1 VHPEK
6 FLRIGPGKPAP
17 RRCSYRSTGQTDR
30 RTDVVPLHRRSPLE
44 AAASIVRDNFSQLCP
59 HYSRFWRI
67 VTQKTQKL
75 FSQIV
80 NKPQHCPHCLL
91 PTAREPSVTDRLRS
105 ANKLPRIFVKTN
117 GFKNAFISYSLNS
130 LQCEWCFSYSSD
142 CVMQPSSCHIT
153 VNWLID

>member
-1 VHPEK
+1 MSTLQS
-6 FLRIGPGKPAP
+6 FLANRH
-17 RRCSYRSTGQTDR
+17 T
-30 RTDVVPLHRRSPLE
+30 E
-44 AAASIVRDNFSQLCP
+44 N
-59 HYSRFWRI
+59 
-67 VTQKTQKL
+67 TQKL

-80 NKPQHCPHCLL
+80 NKRQHCPHCLL
-91 PTAREPSVTDRLRS
+91 PTAREQSVTGRLRS

-153 VNWLID
+153 INWLIDWLIDWLSFSKNNSCHFSRNSSKLCPISEILRATISFISKLRCRKISVFSSF